1 MGAVVAAG
9 AIEAW
14 PGPGGKYESFAGV
27 ASANARHW
35 KKFKRVGPVGHGSSS
50 CCNWVPQRRLVR
62 ISHASVTASSST
74 HHQRSETKPRSMCR
88 HRPSGGNSATAKQ
101 RKKKLPT
108 SRGPVRSREGPV
120 EAITRKGGC
129 HRTTQVTTPLAG
141 CRDAAPAPNKN
152 DPTVRCCGPEKE
164 TLRGR
169 EQNDPTVSCC
179 GPEKETLRGREHND
193 PTVSC
198 CGREDTT
205 LRGREYNDP
214 TVSCCGRE
222 DTTLRGREYNDP
234 TVSCCGRENTTLRG
248 REQNTSGKRTEPL
261 NTCVGHRE
269 KLQGR
274 IGGSDEAEG
283 GRSDRPGEQLVESS
297 GSLTG
302 DQPHAY
308 CVCRAVSHRTRVEGM
323 RKIGTD
329 TDIDGNAWMRWWSEG
344 AAVGALRLGNEKA
357 CLTRA
362 PTGACGAAI
371 GDGGA
376 AVGACGA
383 AVGAGGAQLVPQ
395 LVSVVL

>member
-1 MGAVVAAG
+1 M
-9 AIEAW
+9 
-14 PGPGGKYESFAGV
+14 
-27 ASANARHW
+27 
-35 KKFKRVGPVGHGSSS
+35 
-50 CCNWVPQRRLVR
+50 
-62 ISHASVTASSST
+62 
-74 HHQRSETKPRSMCR
+74 
-88 HRPSGGNSATAKQ
+88 
-101 RKKKLPT
+101 
-108 SRGPVRSREGPV
+108 
-120 EAITRKGGC
+120 
-129 HRTTQVTTPLAG
+129 
-141 CRDAAPAPNKN
+141 
-152 DPTVRCCGPEKE
+152 
-164 TLRGR
+164 
-169 EQNDPTVSCC
+169 
-179 GPEKETLRGREHND
+179 
-193 PTVSC
+193 
-198 CGREDTT
+198 
-205 LRGREYNDP
+205 
-214 TVSCCGRE
+214 
-222 DTTLRGREYNDP
+222 
-234 TVSCCGRENTTLRG
+234 
-248 REQNTSGKRTEPL
+248 
-261 NTCVGHRE
+261 GHRE

-383 AVGAGGAQLVPQ
+383 AVGAGDATVGASVG
-395 LVSVVL
+395 VCGSVVGACGSLVGACGSVVGVCGSLVGACGSVVGACGSLVGACGSASGACGSLVGACGSVVGVCGSAGGACGSVVGACGATANKESHCGGAFELNWQGRIFQMVRRASHVLVVGWGEDVGGGCSGQEDAKVDEVAAAMPSWERRLGPGV